1 MVNILVVGQN
11 SRLEI
16 GMMDEDG
23 SIVVEDVA
31 ISEKCKSYYTE
42 ILCFRRCFGF
52 FVEWMGCTS
61 HQVQTAHQSFGFS
74 FRNLSHKIA
83 DVAVLFR
90 IKNRTSSML
99 VTRYCL

>member
-23 SIVVEDVA
+23 SMVVEDVA
-31 ISEKCKSYYTE
+31 ICEKCKFLKQKPS
-42 ILCFRRCFGF
+42 FRCCCGF

-61 HQVQTAHQSFGFS
+61 H
-74 FRNLSHKIA
+74 
-83 DVAVLFR
+83 
-90 IKNRTSSML
+90 
-99 VTRYCL
+99 VTRYCLTQSDVQHSKIQPQHAATSRIATVESEGHN